1 MKFTK
6 ENAYEHLVSKLLT
19 NKGQTLNISERSI
32 NEMLDTLIPLI
43 ANDETELNSF
53 IDSVLPMFKTADLN
67 VKNDV
72 SVGIADF
79 KKSYVPE
86 PTKTEPKKE
95 PEAKEDV
102 NADLLKRLTDLENA
116 LKANETKDKIRGL
129 QRDFISKAKE
139 KGVKDEEWLNGY
151 IGEIGVNED
160 FDVDARVESCL
171 KLYNKSRSSI
181 HPNVTPQGGG
191 GSGTTDYLK
200 SAIDEAAALAKAQ
213 RLIE

>member
-6 ENAYEHLVSKLLT
+6 DEVYKELVAKLT
-19 NKGQTLNISERSI
+19 AKGEKLNLSERSI
-32 NEMLDTLIPLI
+32 NEQLEALISLV
-43 ANDETELNSF
+43 ANDETEMNDF
-53 IDSVLPMFKTADLN
+53 VEKVLPLIKVADSN
-67 VKNDV
+67 VRHDV

-86 PTKTEPKKE
+86 PTK
-95 PEAKEDV
+95 EDV
-102 NADLLKRLTDLENA
+102 NAELLKRLTDLENA
-116 LKANETKDKIRGL
+116 LKANEAKDKIRGL

-181 HPNVTPQGGG
+181 NPNVTPQGGG

>member
-6 ENAYEHLVSKLLT
+6 DEVYKELVAKLT
-19 NKGQTLNISERSI
+19 AKGEKLNLSERSI
-32 NEMLDTLIPLI
+32 NEQLEALISLV
-43 ANDETELNSF
+43 ANDETEMNDF
-53 IDSVLPMFKTADLN
+53 IEKVLPLIKVADSN
-67 VKNDV
+67 VRHDV

-86 PTKTEPKKE
+86 PPKTEPKKE
-95 PEAKEDV
+95 PESKEDV

-181 HPNVTPQGGG
+181 YPNVTPQGGG
-191 GSGTTDYLK
+191 GGTTDYLK

>member
-6 ENAYEHLVSKLLT
+6 DEVYKELVAKLT
-19 NKGQTLNISERSI
+19 AKGEKLNLSERSI
-32 NEMLDTLIPLI
+32 NEQLEALISLV
-43 ANDETELNSF
+43 ANDETEMNDF
-53 IDSVLPMFKTADLN
+53 VEKVLPLIKVADSN
-67 VKNDV
+67 VRHDV

-95 PEAKEDV
+95 TEAKEDA
-102 NADLLKRLTDLENA
+102 NAELLKRLTDLENA

-151 IGEIGVNED
+151 IGEISVNED

-171 KLYNKSRSSI
+171 KLYNKSRSSFN
-181 HPNVTPQGGG
+181 PNVTPQGGG
-191 GSGTTDYLK
+191 GSSTTDYLK